1 MLRATAFRAVSRG
14 RHLDPGMER
23 DLGGIRVMAL
33 GARTPRA
40 EAKAPFP
47 NEWGGARAQASSD
60 TTAERQ
66 LRSIH

>member
-1 MLRATAFRAVSRG
+1 VRVQPASGGFSKAVPGPRDGAGPRAS
-14 RHLDPGMER
+14 
-23 DLGGIRVMAL
+23 
-33 GARTPRA
+33 GARAQDARTSRA

-47 NEWGGARAQASSD
+47 NEWGGARAQASSA